1 VHEETISVAAAH
13 SKKKVEI
20 QDAAPVEYT
29 MNSQKKCG
37 DTEQTYAEFARLK
50 QLPGTFIR
58 QFTVTISQKDNLD
71 NYMEITT
78 AKVPWDTDN
87 LQSMVDLI
95 RETAFGGKDVEVEFE
110 YKTILFATGTAFRKW
125 VEVNKLDASEL
136 SRKGA
141 IRQ

>member
-1 VHEETISVAAAH
+1 
-13 SKKKVEI
+13 
-20 QDAAPVEYT
+20 
-29 MNSQKKCG
+29 
-37 DTEQTYAEFARLK
+37 
-50 QLPGTFIR
+50 
-58 QFTVTISQKDNLD
+58 
-71 NYMEITT
+71 MEITT

-110 YKTILFATGTAFRKW
+110 YKTILFTTGTAFKQW

-136 SRKGA
+136 SRKGE